1 MKDTI
6 NILFVCGYGVGSSV
20 MLQTVVK
27 KALTKYEFK
36 VEMENIPPQA
46 RWEALPIGRI
56 FLLFPKNYST
66 WSAWTQNTGNI

>member
-36 VEMENIPPQA
+36 VEMEHTA
-46 RWEALPIGRI
+46 AGRWEALPIGRI